1 MKIELPVPYEYKV
14 RLIRSKNGK
23 TEDEMACSMETFE
36 IPDYSSVDVHLVAE
50 WRQGWRK
57 DRHIPTRQVQPS
69 SGNWN
74 QDFQA
79 DPHLARLA
87 LIDGKLHAPLHIN
100 SQFRSAPL
108 LTHDLIPLMASQN
121 MATAS
126 IFGDHHSKL
135 WNFQVGKDLQDSGFK
150 TTGET
155 AFTAIPEETRNR
167 TVIESG
173 LENKRA
179 QMNSMLKSLVI
190 VDNVVFVAVEE
201 PCIAVEI
208 TKDSATIKIKKWDD
222 DAYADT
228 QLFSL
233 ADFDAANEYFLT
245 NRIGKITRQV
255 DAARVFITEVLKS
268 NVEQDEL
275 LRSVDNFI
283 GCFDGHLFELPKD
296 IAVEWYTL
304 RDLHRSCGSNAS
316 EEQLDTLKEVALNL
330 TAAINNNGT
339 VSSDVKDIAAL
350 GATLAERWELRPMS
364 I

>member
-1 MKIELPVPYEYKV
+1 
-14 RLIRSKNGK
+14 
-23 TEDEMACSMETFE
+23 
-36 IPDYSSVDVHLVAE
+36 
-50 WRQGWRK
+50 
-57 DRHIPTRQVQPS
+57 
-69 SGNWN
+69 
-74 QDFQA
+74 
-79 DPHLARLA
+79 
-87 LIDGKLHAPLHIN
+87 
-100 SQFRSAPL
+100 
-108 LTHDLIPLMASQN
+108 
-121 MATAS
+121 
-126 IFGDHHSKL
+126 
-135 WNFQVGKDLQDSGFK
+135 
-150 TTGET
+150 
-155 AFTAIPEETRNR
+155 
-167 TVIESG
+167 
-173 LENKRA
+173 
-179 QMNSMLKSLVI
+179 MNSMLKSLVI